1 MAPRPITIFG
11 NITHDPEL
19 RETNGTARTTFTVAQ
34 NHRRYNR
41 DTQQWE
47 DAGADFYPV
56 TAWGALAEELA
67 GVLTKGAPVIV
78 AGTIKSRRVTD
89 QDTGQ
94 NRTFWDVTADQVG
107 QRIVPNAHG
116 GENSQGRGNYS
127 GGFGN
132 SPQNGSQQGFGGGGF
147 GQQQA
152 DPFGDAGAP
161 PF

>member
-56 TAWGALAEELA
+56 TAWGVLAEELA

-107 QRIVPNAHG
+107 QRIVPNARG
-116 GENSQGRGNYS
+116 GENRQGRGNS
-127 GGFGN
+127 GGGFGN